1 MDDHYF
7 IKEDDWIIELCHC
20 CYSRRRGRYGFRS
33 NGYTGLDANENE
45 MGKAICHVQMQEFAL
60 ISMLMY
66 SYLHLFYTHVMIG
79 QEYKREDEVPNEGDV
94 IVWTP
99 EPQSAHLSAVLLP
112 VECPNHEVLCQSGE
126 EFYVSQVRNHHQ
138 VLSQSGEK
146 ELQYVVHRPLGQL
159 LWNVLPVIR

>member
-1 MDDHYF
+1 
-7 IKEDDWIIELCHC
+7 
-20 CYSRRRGRYGFRS
+20 
-33 NGYTGLDANENE
+33 
-45 MGKAICHVQMQEFAL
+45 MGKAVCHVQTQEFAL

-66 SYLHLFYTHVMIG
+66 SYLHLFYTHVTIG

-126 EFYVSQVRNHHQ
+126 EFYVSRVRNHHQ

-159 LWNVLPVIR
+159 L

>member
-1 MDDHYF
+1 
-7 IKEDDWIIELCHC
+7 
-20 CYSRRRGRYGFRS
+20 
-33 NGYTGLDANENE
+33 
-45 MGKAICHVQMQEFAL
+45 MGKAVCHVQMQEFAL

-112 VECPNHEVLCQSGE
+112 VECPNHKVLCQSGE
-126 EFYVSQVRNHHQ
+126 EFYVSQVRSSML
-138 VLSQSGEK
+138 VK
-146 ELQYVVHRPLGQL
+146 
-159 LWNVLPVIR
+159 

>member
-1 MDDHYF
+1 MTWG
-7 IKEDDWIIELCHC
+7 IKWMIIISLRKMIELL
-20 CYSRRRGRYGFRS
+20 SF
-33 NGYTGLDANENE
+33 
-45 MGKAICHVQMQEFAL
+45 AIVVTVEEEEDIDVDQVDTQDLMPMKIKWVRQFVMYRLMQEFAL

-66 SYLHLFYTHVMIG
+66 SYLIHLFYTHLMIG

-112 VECPNHEVLCQSGE
+112 VECPNYEVLCQSGK
-126 EFYVSQVRNHHQ
+126 EFYVSQVRKHHK

-146 ELQYVVHRPLGQL
+146 ELQYVVHRPLGQFL
-159 LWNVLPVIR
+159 

>member
-1 MDDHYF
+1 
-7 IKEDDWIIELCHC
+7 
-20 CYSRRRGRYGFRS
+20 
-33 NGYTGLDANENE
+33 
-45 MGKAICHVQMQEFAL
+45 MGKAVCHVQTQEFAL

-66 SYLHLFYTHVMIG
+66 SYLHLFCTHVTIG

-159 LWNVLPVIR
+159 L

>member
-1 MDDHYF
+1 
-7 IKEDDWIIELCHC
+7 
-20 CYSRRRGRYGFRS
+20 
-33 NGYTGLDANENE
+33 
-45 MGKAICHVQMQEFAL
+45 MGKAICHVQTQEFAL

-112 VECPNHEVLCQSGE
+112 VECPNHEVLC
-126 EFYVSQVRNHHQ
+126 
-138 VLSQSGEK
+138 
-146 ELQYVVHRPLGQL
+146 
-159 LWNVLPVIR
+159 